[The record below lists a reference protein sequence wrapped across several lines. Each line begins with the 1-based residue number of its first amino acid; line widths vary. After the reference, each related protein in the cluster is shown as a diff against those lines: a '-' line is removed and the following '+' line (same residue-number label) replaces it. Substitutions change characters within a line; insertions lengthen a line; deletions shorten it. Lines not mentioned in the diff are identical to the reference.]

1 MSKWKRDNYFFFNN
15 NNNNN
20 NNKLKI
26 SLALFPDVIKNALQK
41 FHIKLNTILN
51 GEKNKNKVIR

>member
-20 NNKLKI
+20 GKLKI
-26 SLALFPDVIKNALQK
+26 SLALFADVIKNALQR
-41 FHIKLNTILN
+41 FFM
-51 GEKNKNKVIR
+51 

>member
-20 NNKLKI
+20 NNNGKLKI
-26 SLALFPDVIKNALQK
+26 SLALFPDVTKNALQR
-41 FHIKLNTILN
+41 FFM
-51 GEKNKNKVIR
+51 

>member
-20 NNKLKI
+20 GKLKI
-26 SLALFPDVIKNALQK
+26 SLALFPDVVKNALQR
-41 FHIKLNTILN
+41 FFM
-51 GEKNKNKVIR
+51 

>member
-20 NNKLKI
+20 NGKLKI
-26 SLALFPDVIKNALQK
+26 SLALFPDVTKNALQR
-41 FHIKLNTILN
+41 FFM
-51 GEKNKNKVIR
+51 

>member
-20 NNKLKI
+20 NNNNGKLKI
-26 SLALFPDVIKNALQK
+26 SLALFADVIKNALQR
-41 FHIKLNTILN
+41 FFM
-51 GEKNKNKVIR
+51 